1 MSVQLI
7 HIYRNMMIHAHGLNK
22 RIPLAFDGIQSSESN
37 QIQSFLFDKVKLD
50 LNLAYK
56 RLNSSISIC
65 LLHFSI
71 HFTVISFDS
80 IRFDSINISLSLQS
94 PMENILPLPTIALHS
109 TAFVF
114 PSISGIEMN
123 VRCQWC
129 CL

>member
-1 MSVQLI
+1 
-7 HIYRNMMIHAHGLNK
+7 MIHAHGLNK

-80 IRFDSINISLSLQS
+80 IRFNQQFSVSSVSNGKYSAIAYNCIAFDS
-94 PMENILPLPTIALHS
+94 
-109 TAFVF
+109 FCF
-114 PSISGIEMN
+114 SID
-123 VRCQWC
+123 
-129 CL
+129 